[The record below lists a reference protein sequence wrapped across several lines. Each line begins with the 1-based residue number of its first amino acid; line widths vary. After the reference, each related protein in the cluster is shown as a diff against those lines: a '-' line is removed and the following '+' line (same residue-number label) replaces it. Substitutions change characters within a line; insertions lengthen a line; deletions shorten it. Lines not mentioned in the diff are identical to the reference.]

1 MDLGNLHVI
10 LKGLDGNQGHI
21 KSLSDN
27 DINKLKKAL
36 SDLEQALVDIDNLK
50 QNIEINDFALKSG
63 DNSFTGQNTF
73 SIAPTITAPQTL
85 DSIGEN
91 DAVKGAVLKELS
103 TDVGDLVDKALQ
115 VQWKEQ
121 PPQENELNEKVFII
135 CPQLDLLV

>member
-1 MDLGNLHVI
+1 MDLGNLHVV

-27 DINKLKKAL
+27 DINKLK
-36 SDLEQALVDIDNLK
+36 QALVDIGNLK
-50 QNIEINDFALKSG
+50 QNIETNDFALKSG

-73 SIAPTITAPQTL
+73 SITPTITAPQTL
-85 DSIGEN
+85 DSIGDN
-91 DAVKGAVLKELS
+91 DAVKGAVLKELN
-103 TDVGDLVDKALQ
+103 TDVGDLIDKSLQ
-115 VQWKEQ
+115 VQWKEN

>member
-1 MDLGNLHVI
+1 MDLGNLHVV

-36 SDLEQALVDIDNLK
+36 SDLEQALVDIGNLK
-50 QNIEINDFALKSG
+50 QNIETNDFALKSG

-73 SIAPTITAPQTL
+73 SITPTITAPQTL

-103 TDVGDLVDKALQ
+103 TNVGDLVDKALQ
-115 VQWKEQ
+115 VQWKDQ

>member
-1 MDLGNLHVI
+1 MDLGNLHVV

-50 QNIEINDFALKSG
+50 QNIETNDFALKSG

-73 SIAPTITAPQTL
+73 SIVPTITAPQTL

-91 DAVKGAVLKELS
+91 DVVKGAVLKELS

>member
-27 DINKLKKAL
+27 DINKLK
-36 SDLEQALVDIDNLK
+36 QALVDIGNLK
-50 QNIEINDFALKSG
+50 QNIETNDFALKSG

-73 SIAPTITAPQTL
+73 SITPTITAPQTL

-103 TDVGDLVDKALQ
+103 TDVGDLIDKSLQ

>member
-36 SDLEQALVDIDNLK
+36 SDLEQALVDIGNLK
-50 QNIEINDFALKSG
+50 QDIETNDFALKAE

-73 SIAPTITAPQTL
+73 NITPTITAPQTL

-103 TDVGDLVDKALQ
+103 TDIGDLIDKSLQ
-115 VQWKEQ
+115 VQWKEN

>member
-21 KSLSDN
+21 KSFSDN
-27 DINKLKKAL
+27 DIKKLKQAL
-36 SDLEQALVDIDNLK
+36 TDLEQALNDIDALEQQFGN
-50 QNIEINDFALKSG
+50 NDFALKSG

-73 SIAPTITAPQTL
+73 SITPTITAPQTL

-91 DAVKGAVLKELS
+91 DAVKGTVLKELS
-103 TDVGDLVDKALQ
+103 TDVGDLIDKALQ
-115 VQWKEQ
+115 VQWKDT
-121 PPQENELNEKVFII
+121 PPQENEINEKVFII

>member
-1 MDLGNLHVI
+1 MDLGNLQVV
-10 LKGLDGNQGHI
+10 LRGLDGNQGHF

-27 DINKLKKAL
+27 DINKLKQAL
-36 SDLEQALVDIDNLK
+36 SDLEQALADIAELK
-50 QNIEINDFALKSG
+50 QDLGTNDFALKSG

-73 SIAPTITAPQTL
+73 SIAPTITASQTL
-85 DSIGEN
+85 DTIGEN

-103 TDVGDLVDKALQ
+103 TDVGDLIDKSFQ
-115 VQWKEQ
+115 IQWKDT

>member
-1 MDLGNLHVI
+1 MDLGNLHVV

-36 SDLEQALVDIDNLK
+36 SDLEQALVDIGNLK
-50 QNIEINDFALKSG
+50 QDIETNDFALKAG

-73 SIAPTITAPQTL
+73 NITPTITAPQTL

>member
-1 MDLGNLHVI
+1 MDLGNLHVV

-27 DINKLKKAL
+27 DINKLK
-36 SDLEQALVDIDNLK
+36 QALVDIGNLK
-50 QNIEINDFALKSG
+50 QNIETNDFALKSG

-73 SIAPTITAPQTL
+73 SITPTITAPQTL
-85 DSIGEN
+85 DSIGDN

-103 TDVGDLVDKALQ
+103 TDVGDLIDKSLQ
-115 VQWKEQ
+115 VQWKEN

>member
-10 LKGLDGNQGHI
+10 LRGLDGNQGHI

-36 SDLEQALVDIDNLK
+36 SDLEQALVDIGNLK
-50 QNIEINDFALKSG
+50 QNIETNDFALKSG
-63 DNSFTGQNTF
+63 NNSFTGQNTF
-73 SIAPTITAPQTL
+73 SITPTIIAPQTL

>member
-1 MDLGNLHVI
+1 MDLGNLHIV

-27 DINKLKKAL
+27 DINKLK
-36 SDLEQALVDIDNLK
+36 QALVDIGNLK
-50 QNIEINDFALKSG
+50 QNIETNDFALKSG

-73 SIAPTITAPQTL
+73 SITPTITAPQTL

-103 TDVGDLVDKALQ
+103 TDVGNLIDKSLQ

>member
-1 MDLGNLHVI
+1 MDLGNLHVV

-36 SDLEQALVDIDNLK
+36 SDLEQALVDIGNLK
-50 QNIEINDFALKSG
+50 QDIETNDFALKAG
-63 DNSFTGQNTF
+63 NNSFTGQNTF
-73 SIAPTITAPQTL
+73 NITPTITAPQTL

>member
-1 MDLGNLHVI
+1 MDLGNLHVV

-36 SDLEQALVDIDNLK
+36 SDLEQALVDIGNLK
-50 QNIEINDFALKSG
+50 QNIETNDFALKSG

-73 SIAPTITAPQTL
+73 SITPTITAPQTL

-115 VQWKEQ
+115 VQWKDQ

>member
-1 MDLGNLHVI
+1 MDLGNLHVV

-27 DINKLKKAL
+27 DIKKLK
-36 SDLEQALVDIDNLK
+36 QALVDIGNLK
-50 QNIEINDFALKSG
+50 QNIETNDFALKSG

-73 SIAPTITAPQTL
+73 SITPTITAPQTL
-85 DSIGEN
+85 DSIGDN

-103 TDVGDLVDKALQ
+103 TDVGDLINKSLQ

>member
-1 MDLGNLHVI
+1 MDLGNLQVV
-10 LKGLDGNQGHI
+10 LRGLDGNQGHF

-27 DINKLKKAL
+27 DINKLKQAL
-36 SDLEQALVDIDNLK
+36 SDLEQALVDIAELK
-50 QNIEINDFALKSG
+50 QDLGTNDFALKSG
-63 DNSFTGQNTF
+63 DNSFIGQNTF

-91 DAVKGAVLKELS
+91 DVVKGAILKELS
-103 TDVGDLVDKALQ
+103 TDVGDLIDKALQ
-115 VQWKEQ
+115 VQWKDT

>member
-10 LKGLDGNQGHI
+10 LRGLDGNQGHI

-36 SDLEQALVDIDNLK
+36 SDLEQALVDIGNLK
-50 QNIEINDFALKSG
+50 QNIETNDFALKSG

-73 SIAPTITAPQTL
+73 SITPTITAPQTL

>member
-1 MDLGNLHVI
+1 MDLGNLHVV

-36 SDLEQALVDIDNLK
+36 SDLEQALVDIDDLK
-50 QNIEINDFALKSG
+50 QDIETNDFALKAG

-73 SIAPTITAPQTL
+73 NITPTITAPQTL
-85 DSIGEN
+85 DNIGEN

-103 TDVGDLVDKALQ
+103 TDVGDLIDKSLQ
-115 VQWKEQ
+115 IQWKED
-121 PPQENELNEKVFII
+121 PPQENEVNEKVFII

>member
-1 MDLGNLHVI
+1 MDLGNLHVV

-36 SDLEQALVDIDNLK
+36 SDLEQALVDIGNLK
-50 QNIEINDFALKSG
+50 QNIETNDFALKSG

-115 VQWKEQ
+115 VQWKEN

>member
-1 MDLGNLHVI
+1 MDLGNLHVV

-27 DINKLKKAL
+27 DIKKLK
-36 SDLEQALVDIDNLK
+36 QALVDIGNLK
-50 QNIEINDFALKSG
+50 QNIETNDFALKSG

-73 SIAPTITAPQTL
+73 SITPTITAPQTL
-85 DSIGEN
+85 DSIGDN
-91 DAVKGAVLKELS
+91 DAVKGAVLKELN
-103 TDVGDLVDKALQ
+103 TDVGDLIDKSLQ

-135 CPQLDLLV
+135 CPQLDLLI

>member
-27 DINKLKKAL
+27 DINKLK
-36 SDLEQALVDIDNLK
+36 QALVDIGNLK
-50 QNIEINDFALKSG
+50 QNIETNDFALKSG

-103 TDVGDLVDKALQ
+103 TDVGDLIDKSLQ
-115 VQWKEQ
+115 VQWKEN

-135 CPQLDLLV
+135 CPQLDLLI

>member
-1 MDLGNLHVI
+1 MDLGNLHVV

-27 DINKLKKAL
+27 DIKKLK
-36 SDLEQALVDIDNLK
+36 QALVDIGNLK
-50 QNIEINDFALKSG
+50 QNIETNDFALKSG

-73 SIAPTITAPQTL
+73 SITPTITAPQTL

-103 TDVGDLVDKALQ
+103 TDVGDLIDKSLQ

>member
-1 MDLGNLHVI
+1 MDLGNLHII

-27 DINKLKKAL
+27 DINKLK
-36 SDLEQALVDIDNLK
+36 QALVDIGNLK
-50 QNIEINDFALKSG
+50 QNIETNDFALKSG

-73 SIAPTITAPQTL
+73 SITPTITAPQTL

-103 TDVGDLVDKALQ
+103 TDVGDLIDKSLQ
-115 VQWKEQ
+115 VQWKEN

>member
-1 MDLGNLHVI
+1 MDLGNLQVV
-10 LKGLDGNQGHI
+10 LRGLDGNQGHF

-27 DINKLKKAL
+27 DINKLKQAL
-36 SDLEQALVDIDNLK
+36 SNLEQALADIAELK
-50 QNIEINDFALKSG
+50 QDLGTNDFALKSG
-63 DNSFTGQNTF
+63 DNSFIGQNTF

-91 DAVKGAVLKELS
+91 DVVKGAILKELS
-103 TDVGDLVDKALQ
+103 TDVGDLIDKALQ
-115 VQWKEQ
+115 VQWKDT

>member
-1 MDLGNLHVI
+1 MDLGNLHVV

-36 SDLEQALVDIDNLK
+36 SDLEQALVDIGNLK
-50 QNIEINDFALKSG
+50 QDIETNDFALKSE

-73 SIAPTITAPQTL
+73 SIAPTITASQTL
-85 DSIGEN
+85 DTIGEN
-91 DAVKGAVLKELS
+91 DAVKGAILKELS
-103 TDVGDLVDKALQ
+103 TDVGDLVDKSLQ
-115 VQWKEQ
+115 IQWKEN
-121 PPQENELNEKVFII
+121 PPQENEVNEKVFII

>member
-27 DINKLKKAL
+27 DIKKLKQAL
-36 SDLEQALVDIDNLK
+36 TDLEQALNDIDALEQQFGN
-50 QNIEINDFALKSG
+50 NDFALKSG

-73 SIAPTITAPQTL
+73 SITPTITAPQTL

-103 TDVGDLVDKALQ
+103 TDVGDLIDKALQ
-115 VQWKEQ
+115 VQWKGT

>member
-50 QNIEINDFALKSG
+50 QNIETNDFALKSG

-73 SIAPTITAPQTL
+73 SITPTITAPQTL

>member
-1 MDLGNLHVI
+1 MDLGNLHVV

-27 DINKLKKAL
+27 DINKLK
-36 SDLEQALVDIDNLK
+36 QALVDIGNLK
-50 QNIEINDFALKSG
+50 QNIETNDFALKSG

-73 SIAPTITAPQTL
+73 SITPTITAPQTL
-85 DSIGEN
+85 ESIGDN
-91 DAVKGAVLKELS
+91 DAVKGAVLKELN
-103 TDVGDLVDKALQ
+103 TDVGDLIDKSLQ
-115 VQWKEQ
+115 VQWKEN

>member
-1 MDLGNLHVI
+1 MDLGNLHVV

-27 DINKLKKAL
+27 DINKLK
-36 SDLEQALVDIDNLK
+36 QALVDIGNLK
-50 QNIEINDFALKSG
+50 QNIETNDFALKSG
-63 DNSFTGQNTF
+63 DNSFIGQNTF
-73 SIAPTITAPQTL
+73 SITPTITAPQTL

-91 DAVKGAVLKELS
+91 DAVKGAILKELS
-103 TDVGDLVDKALQ
+103 TDVGDLIDKSLQ
-115 VQWKEQ
+115 VQWKEN

>member
-1 MDLGNLHVI
+1 MDLGNLHIV

-27 DINKLKKAL
+27 DIKKLKQAL
-36 SDLEQALVDIDNLK
+36 TDLEQALSDIDALEQQLGN
-50 QNIEINDFALKSG
+50 NDFALKSG

-73 SIAPTITAPQTL
+73 SITPTITAPQTL

-103 TDVGDLVDKALQ
+103 TDVEDLIDKSLQ
-115 VQWKEQ
+115 VQWKEN